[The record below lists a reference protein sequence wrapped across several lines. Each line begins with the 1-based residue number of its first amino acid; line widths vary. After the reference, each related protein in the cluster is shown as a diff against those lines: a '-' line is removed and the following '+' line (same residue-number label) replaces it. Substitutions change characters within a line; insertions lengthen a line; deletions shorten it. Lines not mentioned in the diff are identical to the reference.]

1 MPFQD
6 PISGPTRGH
15 QYLLISKTVWYHVH
29 SCFCSSHLFF
39 AHVSLQ
45 VASIPV
51 RFWRQVGNASV
62 YLRLL
67 LRPPRPVPEEKE
79 EKEETRGAAAGLRD
93 RGLMIWD
100 WKYIRVYPK
109 KKIFASPQQTS
120 GLILRDYFN
129 KFLQELY
136 SVKESETKAKYSY
149 ILDHIHEWVFPFQ
162 LLSVIPQI
170 WLITA
175 NHIFSISSVTL
186 TPRRIS
192 NRN

>member
-1 MPFQD
+1 MPWCFSK
-6 PISGPTRGH
+6 IL
-15 QYLLISKTVWYHVH
+15 YLVQLGAIGIYWYQRLIMFIPV
-29 SCFCSSHLFF
+29 SCSFFF

-51 RFWRQVGNASV
+51 GFRRQVGDASV

-67 LRPPRPVPEEKE
+67 LRPPRPVPAEKE

-100 WKYIRVYPK
+100 WKYAWVYPK
-109 KKIFASPQQTS
+109 KIFVSPQQTS

-149 ILDHIHEWVFPFQ
+149 ILDHVHEWVFPFQ
-162 LLSVIPQI
+162 LLSVILQI